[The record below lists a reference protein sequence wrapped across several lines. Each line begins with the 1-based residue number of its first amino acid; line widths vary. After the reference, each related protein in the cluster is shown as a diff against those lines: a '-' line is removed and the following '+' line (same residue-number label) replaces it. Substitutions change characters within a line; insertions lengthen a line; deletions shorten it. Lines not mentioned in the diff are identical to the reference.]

1 MDEAAEKIADSQNE
15 ERSEA
20 EKLIDEDEETPPE
33 VIAKKTGAPM
43 STVTQILDNK
53 NKIKQAKKA
62 KSIKNLLSA
71 LNKDLP
77 FEHQFKDEN
86 ELLEELIDIIED
98 EDSTDEQVESAEALS
113 NQINQLITEAN
124 QPVTKDSDKIPTKE
138 GLIDETDN
146 DRQPSDESDIST
158 NINNVD
164 EINKDLRKND
174 SITETDSDSEKLID
188 AFNHIA

>member
-15 ERSEA
+15 EHAEA

-62 KSIKNLLSA
+62 KSIKNLLST

-124 QPVTKDSDKIPTKE
+124 QPVTKDSDKTPTKE

-146 DRQPSDESDIST
+146 DRQPSDESDISA

-174 SITETDSDSEKLID
+174 GTTETDSDSEKLID

>member
-15 ERSEA
+15 EHAEA
-20 EKLIDEDEETPPE
+20 EKLIDKDEETPPE
-33 VIAKKTGAPM
+33 VIAKKTGAPI

-98 EDSTDEQVESAEALS
+98 EDSTDEQIESAEALS

-124 QPVTKDSDKIPTKE
+124 QPVTKDSDKTPTKE
-138 GLIDETDN
+138 GLIDEADN

-158 NINNVD
+158 NTNNVD

-174 SITETDSDSEKLID
+174 GITETDSDSEKLID

>member
-15 ERSEA
+15 EHAEA
-20 EKLIDEDEETPPE
+20 EKLIDEDEKTPPE

-98 EDSTDEQVESAEALS
+98 EDSTDEQVESAESLS

-124 QPVTKDSDKIPTKE
+124 QPVTKDSDKTPTKE
-138 GLIDETDN
+138 GLVDETDN

-158 NINNVD
+158 NTNNVD
-164 EINKDLRKND
+164 GINKDLRKND
-174 SITETDSDSEKLID
+174 GITETDSDSEKLID

>member
-15 ERSEA
+15 EHSEA

-33 VIAKKTGAPM
+33 VIARKTGAPM

-62 KSIKNLLSA
+62 KSIKNLLST

-124 QPVTKDSDKIPTKE
+124 QPAIKDSDKIPTKE
-138 GLIDETDN
+138 GLVDETDN

-158 NINNVD
+158 NTNNVD

-174 SITETDSDSEKLID
+174 GITETDSDSEKLID

>member
-15 ERSEA
+15 EHSEA

-33 VIAKKTGAPM
+33 VIARKTGAPM

-98 EDSTDEQVESAEALS
+98 EDSTDDQVEAAEALS
-113 NQINQLITEAN
+113 NQINQLIEEAS
-124 QPVTKDSDKIPTKE
+124 QLVTKDSDKIPTKE

-158 NINNVD
+158 NTNNVD

-174 SITETDSDSEKLID
+174 GITETDSDSEKLVD

>member
-15 ERSEA
+15 EHSEA

-33 VIAKKTGAPM
+33 VIARKTGAPM

-62 KSIKNLLSA
+62 KSIKNLLST

-158 NINNVD
+158 NTNNVD

-174 SITETDSDSEKLID
+174 GITEIDSDSEKLID

>member
-15 ERSEA
+15 EHAEA

-43 STVTQILDNK
+43 STITQILDNK

-138 GLIDETDN
+138 GLVDETDN

-158 NINNVD
+158 NTNNVD

-174 SITETDSDSEKLID
+174 GITETDSDSEKLID

>member
-15 ERSEA
+15 EHAGA

-62 KSIKNLLSA
+62 KSIKNLLST

-138 GLIDETDN
+138 GLVDETDN
-146 DRQPSDESDIST
+146 DRQPSDESDISA

-174 SITETDSDSEKLID
+174 GITETDSDSEKLID

>member
-15 ERSEA
+15 EHAEA
-20 EKLIDEDEETPPE
+20 EKLIDEDEAIPPE

-43 STVTQILDNK
+43 STVTQILDNR

-158 NINNVD
+158 NTNNVD

-174 SITETDSDSEKLID
+174 GITETDSDSEKLID

>member
-15 ERSEA
+15 EHAKA
-20 EKLIDEDEETPPE
+20 EKLINEDEETPPE

-86 ELLEELIDIIED
+86 ELLEELIDIIKD
-98 EDSTDEQVESAEALS
+98 EDCEIENHFYLS
-113 NQINQLITEAN
+113 PQKIILPIT
-124 QPVTKDSDKIPTKE
+124 
-138 GLIDETDN
+138 
-146 DRQPSDESDIST
+146 ISE
-158 NINNVD
+158 NFFWSKSNKFFLSIYLKGFVLGFV
-164 EINKDLRKND
+164 IVYFVIMIYLFYRNKDEVNLSFMIPLLLLLIFNTFKSNGKKV
-174 SITETDSDSEKLID
+174 SIKI
-188 AFNHIA
+188 N

>member
-1 MDEAAEKIADSQNE
+1 
-15 ERSEA
+15 
-20 EKLIDEDEETPPE
+20 
-33 VIAKKTGAPM
+33 M

-158 NINNVD
+158 NTNNVD

-174 SITETDSDSEKLID
+174 GITETDSDSEKLVD